1 MAMSQ
6 QARRISAMN
15 GGVSHNQ
22 RRELATK
29 ANQQSVNVRLKSG
42 CDLIKPICIYDVC
55 EKMGVK
61 VTFSDIDM
69 EGMYQQGKPPRIYL
83 PSSII
88 RPIGRRAYTCAHE
101 LGHHVFGHGSTIDE
115 LAEERGQNS
124 WELPNE
130 FIADSF
136 ASHLL
141 MPTLALRNAFA
152 IRGILPEAATPI
164 QLHLIASIFKVGY
177 STLLTH
183 LRFGAEMI
191 SFVRYEKMKR
201 IKLPAIRA
209 EILGQITSRPL
220 LTFDEQS
227 NSPTI
232 DAEVEHLLVV
242 PTGVSCESDALQ
254 FAGNVAL
261 GAVFEAKRP
270 GIVRIAR
277 PDGTWAAFARISR
290 KNYVGHAGYRHLE
303 DDTDD

>member
-1 MAMSQ
+1 
-6 QARRISAMN
+6 MN
-15 GGVSHNQ
+15 GGISQRQ

-55 EKMGVK
+55 QKMGVK
-61 VTFSDIDM
+61 VTFSEINM
-69 EGMYQQGKPPRIYL
+69 EGMYQRGDPPRIFL

-115 LAEERGQNS
+115 LVEERGQSS
-124 WELPNE
+124 WELPHE

-141 MPTLALRNAFA
+141 MPTLALRSAFTT
-152 IRGILPEAATPI
+152 RGILPEAATPVDI
-164 QLHLIASIFKVGY
+164 YLMASIFKVGY

-183 LRFGAEMI
+183 LCLGAEMI
-191 SFVRYEKMKR
+191 SFARYEKMKR

-209 EILGQITSRPL
+209 EILGEITSRQL

-232 DAEVEHLLVV
+232 DAEVEHLVV
-242 PTGVSCESDALQ
+242 LPIGVRSESDALQ
-254 FAGNVAL
+254 FLGDVAL

-270 GIVRIAR
+270 GIVRLAR

-290 KNYVGHAGYRHLE
+290 KNYVGHAVYRHLE
-303 DDTDD
+303 DETDD

>member
-1 MAMSQ
+1 
-6 QARRISAMN
+6 MN
-15 GGVSHNQ
+15 GGISQSQ
-22 RRELATK
+22 RRDLATK
-29 ANQQSVNVRLKSG
+29 ANQQSVNIRLKSG

-55 EKMGVK
+55 AKMGVK
-61 VTFSDIDM
+61 VTFSEINM
-69 EGMYQQGKPPRIYL
+69 EGMYQRGTPARIHL
-83 PSSII
+83 PSSIV

-141 MPTLALRNAFA
+141 MPTLSLRNAFA
-152 IRGILPEAATPI
+152 IRGITPEMATPI
-164 QLHLIASIFKVGY
+164 QIHLIANIFKVGY

-191 SFVRYEKMKR
+191 SFARYEEMKK

-209 EILGQITSRPL
+209 EILGQITSQQL
-220 LTFDEQS
+220 LTFDELS

-232 DAEVEHLLVV
+232 DAEVEHLIVL
-242 PTGVSCESDALQ
+242 PFGVSCESDALQ
-254 FAGNVAL
+254 FVGEVTL
-261 GAVFEAKRP
+261 GAVFEAKQP
-270 GIVRIAR
+270 GIVRVAR
-277 PDGTWAAFARISR
+277 DQETWAAFVRISR

-303 DDTDD
+303 DNNDV

>member
-1 MAMSQ
+1 MNEG
-6 QARRISAMN
+6 ISH
-15 GGVSHNQ
+15 SH

-42 CDLIKPICIYDVC
+42 CDLIRPICIYDVC

-61 VTFSDIDM
+61 VTFSDINM

-83 PSSII
+83 PSSLI

-101 LGHHVFGHGSTIDE
+101 LGHHIFGHGSTIDE
-115 LAEERGQNS
+115 L
-124 WELPNE
+124 
-130 FIADSF
+130 DSF

-152 IRGILPEAATPI
+152 GRGILPEAATPI
-164 QLHLIASIFKVGY
+164 QLHIIASIFKVGY

-191 SFVRYEKMKR
+191 SFARYEKMKR

-209 EILGQITSRPL
+209 EIFGQITSRSL

-232 DAEVEHLLVV
+232 DAEVEHLIVV

-254 FAGNVAL
+254 FVGDVAL
-261 GAVFEAKRP
+261 GAVFEARRP
-270 GIVRIAR
+270 GIVRLAR
-277 PDGTWAAFARISR
+277 PDGTWSAFARISR
-290 KNYVGHAGYRHLE
+290 KNYIGHAGYRHLE
-303 DDTDD
+303 DETDD